1 MKIAGRYREVV
12 AARHR
17 DSLEINSTLLGW
29 SSWIA
34 RTNSLASNTFLSRSR
49 SGIFVSTASSF
60 YRRSRAPFVFRSTS
74 FRTLLFPRERGNWLL
89 LLADDI
95 PLFFLLDQARRY
107 STRLFRAYD
116 RLIFFRYTRRKAP
129 ENGVLRESACYSWG
143 TEVAFNLIQSLRSI
157 RGMFI
162 LPDPS

>member
-1 MKIAGRYREVV
+1 MKIAGRCRKVI

-29 SSWIA
+29 SSRIA
-34 RTNSLASNTFLSRSR
+34 RTNSPASNTFLSRSR

-74 FRTLLFPRERGNWLL
+74 FRTLLFPREEGNWLL

-95 PLFFLLDQARRY
+95 PFFLLRPSKAVFDTTAPCARVWSSYFLSVHLSKSSWEWRT
-107 STRLFRAYD
+107 TRIRMLFMGD
-116 RLIFFRYTRRKAP
+116 RGCF
-129 ENGVLRESACYSWG
+129 
-143 TEVAFNLIQSLRSI
+143 
-157 RGMFI
+157 
-162 LPDPS
+162 

>member
-17 DSLEINSTLLGW
+17 DSLEINSTLLAW

-60 YRRSRAPFVFRSTS
+60 YRQSRAPFVFRSTS
-74 FRTLLFPRERGNWLL
+74 FRALLFPSRARELVTL
-89 LLADDI
+89 TC
-95 PLFFLLDQARRY
+95 RRY
-107 STRLFRAYD
+107 SPFFSLVKQGDTTAPRARVSSSYFLLVHSSKNSWEWRTRIRMLFMGD
-116 RLIFFRYTRRKAP
+116 RGCF
-129 ENGVLRESACYSWG
+129 
-143 TEVAFNLIQSLRSI
+143 
-157 RGMFI
+157 
-162 LPDPS
+162 

>member
-1 MKIAGRYREVV
+1 MKIAGRCRKVI

-29 SSWIA
+29 SSRIA
-34 RTNSLASNTFLSRSR
+34 RTNSPASNTFLSRSR

-74 FRTLLFPRERGNWLL
+74 FRTLLFPREEGNWLL

-95 PLFFLLDQARRY
+95 PFFLLRPSKAVFDTTAPCARGD
-107 STRLFRAYD
+107 D
-116 RLIFFRYTRRKAP
+116 RLIFFRYTCRKAP

-143 TEVAFNLIQSLRSI
+143 TGIAFNLI
-157 RGMFI
+157 
-162 LPDPS
+162 

>member
-17 DSLEINSTLLGW
+17 DSLEINSTLLAW

-74 FRTLLFPRERGNWLL
+74 FRALLFPREQGNWLL

-95 PLFFLLDQARRY
+95 PLF
-107 STRLFRAYD
+107 
-116 RLIFFRYTRRKAP
+116 
-129 ENGVLRESACYSWG
+129 
-143 TEVAFNLIQSLRSI
+143 SLRSSKAIFDTTAYFVRARMIVLFSFSTFVEKLLRMAYMRI
-157 RGMFI
+157 RMLFMGDRGCF
-162 LPDPS
+162 